1 MKRILITG
9 GHGYIAAALAAY
21 LGRFPEQYAAELISV
36 RDFRPDAVDFH
47 GVDAIVHTAA
57 IVHQKETSRTQQ
69 LYDAVNRDL
78 TVALAKKAKREG
90 VGQFLFF
97 STMSVYGMD
106 TGTIRE
112 DTVPVPNTQYGRS
125 KLAAERRIAPLS
137 DEHFTVTIL
146 RPPVVFGPG
155 AKGNPARLERLS
167 KKMPFC
173 PDFENRRSMVS
184 IETLCG
190 AVKALLDAPRAGVFF
205 PQEPEPVATCDLI
218 ERAMREQGRTPKRS
232 TLLNPAIRLFRAC
245 TRVGK
250 KAFGDLVYEDL
261 TALPLPDGE
270 EEAE

>member
-1 MKRILITG
+1 MRILITG
-9 GHGYIAAALAAY
+9 AHGYIATALAAY
-21 LGRFPEQYAAELISV
+21 LGRFPERYDVRLISV
-36 RDFRPDAVDFH
+36 RDFQPDAVDFC

-57 IVHQKETSRTQQ
+57 IVHQKETKDSMP
-69 LYDAVNRDL
+69 LYDAVNCDL

-90 VGQFLFF
+90 VGQFVFF

-106 TGTIRE
+106 TGTIRC
-112 DTVPVPNTQYGRS
+112 DTVPAPDTQYARS
-125 KLAAERRIAPLS
+125 KLMAERRIAPLS
-137 DEHFTVTIL
+137 DNTFTVTIL

-155 AKGNPARLERLS
+155 AKGNPARLERLA
-167 KKMPFC
+167 KRLPFC

-184 IETLCG
+184 IETLCE

-205 PQEPEPVATCDLI
+205 PQEPAPIATCDLI

-232 TLLNPAIRLFRAC
+232 KLLNPAIRLFRAC

-270 EEAE
+270 EGAE